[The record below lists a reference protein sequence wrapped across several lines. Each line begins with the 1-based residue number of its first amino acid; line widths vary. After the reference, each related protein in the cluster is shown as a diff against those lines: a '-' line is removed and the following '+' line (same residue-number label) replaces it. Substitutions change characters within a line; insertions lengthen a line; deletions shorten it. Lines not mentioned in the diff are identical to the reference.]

1 LIFLGNF
8 PDDFCKNLPKFPK
21 RLGKKVGATLHIK
34 TEKIKK
40 TTFCCPELFLICY
53 NQFNFTIRIKGTIM
67 FGIFDSKSNVAEAKI
82 FFGST
87 EATKTLKTERKSPY
101 DGTIVSTAPLCDAD
115 DTTKALHIAKDASKT
130 AAASPLSQ
138 RILWLE
144 DVARRLME
152 ERENFAM
159 MLSKEVAKPIAFS
172 RIEVERCAETI
183 KLTALELAN
192 LHGET
197 IPTDI
202 MPSGKKTMAYF
213 KREPV
218 GVVACITPFN
228 FPLNLVAH
236 KIAPALGAGNT
247 VVLKPTPE
255 APMTAYMLA
264 KLFVESKYAVKDA
277 LSVVYGDAEVGS
289 TLVKSPIP
297 RVISFTGSVPV
308 GKIIMSQAGIK
319 KVSLELGG
327 NAATYID
334 KSADLE
340 LAAARCAYGAFYNSG
355 QVCISLQRIY
365 VHEEVY
371 KAFAQ
376 LLAKETKKLKVGSPY
391 EEDTFMGPLIDEE
404 SRHRAK
410 SWVASAKNEGAKVVA
425 GGEEVEGIFPPTVMA
440 DVTDEMKIICEEVFA
455 PIVSL
460 VAVPDYEIAIKKMN
474 DSPYGLQFSIFTND
488 LKMTQCFIDDAACGG
503 VVINDIPTLRFD
515 VQPYGGSKLSGVGRE
530 GPRWALEEFT
540 EIKSVVIC

>member
-1 LIFLGNF
+1 
-8 PDDFCKNLPKFPK
+8 
-21 RLGKKVGATLHIK
+21 
-34 TEKIKK
+34 
-40 TTFCCPELFLICY
+40 
-53 NQFNFTIRIKGTIM
+53 M
-67 FGIFDSKSNVAEAKI
+67 FGIFDSKTQLAEAKI
-82 FFGST
+82 FFGSS
-87 EATKTLKTERKSPY
+87 EENREKQQERKSPF
-101 DGTIVSTAPLCDAD
+101 DGSVVSSAPMCDAD
-115 DTTKALHIAKDASKT
+115 DTNRALSIAK
-130 AAASPLSQ
+130 AAAAQAGKVPLSQ

-144 DVARRLME
+144 DVAKRLTQ
-152 ERENFAM
+152 EREAFAM
-159 MLSKEVAKPIAFS
+159 ILAKEVAKPIAFS
-172 RIEVERCAETI
+172 RIEVDRCVETI
-183 KLTALELAN
+183 KLTVLELAN
-192 LHGET
+192 LSGET

-202 MPSGKKTMAYF
+202 MPSGKKTLAYYR
-213 KREPV
+213 REPV

-236 KIAPALGAGNT
+236 KIAPALGAGNA

-264 KLFVESKYAVKDA
+264 KLFVDSEFATKDA

-289 TLVKSPIP
+289 TLVKSDIP

-308 GKIIMSQAGIK
+308 GNIIMSQVGIK

-334 KSADLE
+334 KSADLAT
-340 LAAARCAYGAFYNSG
+340 AAARCAFGAFYNSG

-365 VHEEVY
+365 VNEEVY
-371 KAFAQ
+371 EEFAE
-376 LLAKETKKLKVGSPY
+376 LIAKETNKLKVGSPY
-391 EEDTFMGPLIDEE
+391 EDETFMGPLIDDEA
-404 SRHRAK
+404 RHRAK
-410 SWVASAKNEGAKVVA
+410 SWIASAKNEGAKVIA
-425 GGEEVEGIFPPTVMA
+425 GGDEVEGIFPPTVMA

-460 VAVPDYEIAIKKMN
+460 VSVPDYETAVEKMN

-488 LKMTQCFIDDAACGG
+488 LKMTQNFIENAQCGG

-530 GPRWALEEFT
+530 GPKWALEEFT
-540 EIKSVVIC
+540 EIKSIVIC